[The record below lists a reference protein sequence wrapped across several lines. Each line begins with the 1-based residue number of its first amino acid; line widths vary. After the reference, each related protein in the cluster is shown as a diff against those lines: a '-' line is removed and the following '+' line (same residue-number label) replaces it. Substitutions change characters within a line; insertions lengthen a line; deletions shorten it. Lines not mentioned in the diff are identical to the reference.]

1 MAAAAASS
9 FTPNFHAGAEAE
21 AIAIATYNVGASTN
35 NWGTKGAPAG
45 SEFGKAFDR
54 LADDLRAVA
63 RRVDVVFL
71 TEIGGFGRPACQE
84 RVLRGIGEKLKD
96 NPPSEGWQIMG
107 GVGPFAIMH
116 NSRVGIEARV

>member
-9 FTPNFHAGAEAE
+9 LMPSFHAGEAE
-21 AIAIATYNVGASTN
+21 AIAIATYNVGAAAN
-35 NWGTKGAPAG
+35 NWGTKGAAAG
-45 SEFGKAFDR
+45 SDFGTAFDR
-54 LADDLRAVA
+54 LADDLRVVA
-63 RRVDVVFL
+63 RRVGVVFL
-71 TEIGGFGRPACQE
+71 TEIGGLGRPACQE

-116 NSRVGIEARV
+116 NSRVVIQDRV